1 MYTLYYP
8 IESKLADQLEDY
20 FCEWVRSPWCLTRQT
35 PEQSYILRGYFF
47 TEKEAIES
55 WYQLRTEFIE
65 LPTKVDL
72 HFLHDGDW
80 KEAYKKH
87 LKYRKLRD
95 LHWIPI
101 WDKGKIKVPTDEYV
115 VYLDSGM
122 AFGTGS
128 HETTRLCANRLLDFR
143 ERFADTWRSA
153 SVIDVGCGSGILSIS
168 AAVLGFKNIYGF
180 DNDPEAVRVCLENST
195 INGIDNHVKYSI
207 AGLEKGLNLKPRA
220 DLILANLQANLLCI
234 YAQNFLWAL
243 KVNGMLVMSGIL
255 IREVEEVR
263 TTFEDLMRKGSTRFN
278 VDTRKLG
285 EWADLCYLKL

>member
-1 MYTLYYP
+1 
-8 IESKLADQLEDY
+8 
-20 FCEWVRSPWCLTRQT
+20 
-35 PEQSYILRGYFF
+35 
-47 TEKEAIES
+47 
-55 WYQLRTEFIE
+55 
-65 LPTKVDL
+65 
-72 HFLHDGDW
+72 
-80 KEAYKKH
+80 
-87 LKYRKLRD
+87 
-95 LHWIPI
+95 
-101 WDKGKIKVPTDEYV
+101 
-115 VYLDSGM
+115 M
-122 AFGTGS
+122 AF
-128 HETTRLCANRLLDFR
+128 F
-143 ERFADTWRSA
+143 
-153 SVIDVGCGSGILSIS
+153 
-168 AAVLGFKNIYGF
+168 VLGFKNIYGF